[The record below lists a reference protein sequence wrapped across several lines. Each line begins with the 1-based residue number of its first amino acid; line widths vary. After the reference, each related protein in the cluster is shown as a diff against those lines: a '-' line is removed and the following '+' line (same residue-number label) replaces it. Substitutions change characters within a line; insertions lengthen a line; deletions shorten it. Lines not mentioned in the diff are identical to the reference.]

1 MIAYIEGSI
10 ITKFNKSIVVKTNGL
25 GYLIYVNNMTFSEY
39 EEEDDIELYCHT
51 VVREDDIS
59 IYGFL
64 KVEELKIFK
73 KLITVSGVGPKSA
86 LELLN
91 NPVSSL
97 KYAISNKE
105 LSILVNT
112 PGIGKKTAERIIIDL
127 QGKIGSAE
135 KPDDYTGKQEIDD
148 DALNALVNLGYRKQQ
163 IIHTLK
169 NKPQEISKTED
180 IIRYFLQN
188 A

>member
-1 MIAYIEGSI
+1 MIAYIEGQI
-10 ITKFNKSIVVKTNGL
+10 IKKFEKSLVVKSNGI
-25 GYLIYVNNMTFSEY
+25 GYLVFVNETILSEND
-39 EEEDDIELYCHT
+39 ENNEIDLYCHT

-64 KVEELKIFK
+64 NVDEIKMFK
-73 KLITVSGVGPKSA
+73 LLIGVSGVGPKSA
-86 LELLN
+86 LEILN
-91 NPVSSL
+91 NPVASL

-105 LSILVNT
+105 THILIST

-127 QGKIGSAE
+127 QNKIDSIE
-135 KPDDYTGKQEIDD
+135 KPQNYKVTNAFDD

-163 IIHTLK
+163 IINILK
-169 NKPQEISKTED
+169 KKPSEIEKTED
-180 IIRYFLQN
+180 IIRFFLQN

>member
-1 MIAYIEGSI
+1 MIAYIEGEI
-10 ITKFNKSIVVKTNGL
+10 IKKFGKSLVVKNGGI
-25 GYLIYVNNMTFSEY
+25 GYLVFVNETVLSEND
-39 EEEDDIELYCHT
+39 ENDEVRLYCHT

-64 KVEELKIFK
+64 NIDEINMFK
-73 KLITVSGVGPKSA
+73 MLIGVSGVGPKSA
-86 LELLN
+86 LEILN

-97 KYAISNKE
+97 KYAITNKE
-105 LSILVNT
+105 TNILINT

-127 QGKIGSAE
+127 QGKVDSVE
-135 KPDDYTGKQEIDD
+135 KPQDYNNKYEFND
-148 DALNALVNLGYRKQQ
+148 DALNALINLGYRKQQ
-163 IIHTLK
+163 IINILR
-169 NKPQEISKTED
+169 NKPPEVEKTED